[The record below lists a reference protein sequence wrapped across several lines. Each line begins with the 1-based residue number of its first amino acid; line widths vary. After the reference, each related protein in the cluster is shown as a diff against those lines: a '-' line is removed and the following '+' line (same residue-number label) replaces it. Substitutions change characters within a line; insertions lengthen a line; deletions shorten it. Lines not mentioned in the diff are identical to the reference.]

1 MPYFVFRVGMFK
13 VLEKQGEWASYKE
26 ARAQTNAL
34 RKTLDPKS
42 GDKYK
47 MIFAENEIAAQ
58 ETLTA
63 ERNLEKTL
71 SGDDW

>member
-1 MPYFVFRVGMFK
+1 MPYYVFRVGMFK
-13 VLEKQGEWASYKE
+13 VLEKQGEWATFKE
-26 ARAQTNAL
+26 AKAHTNAL

-47 MIFAENEIAAQ
+47 MIFAEDEITAQ
-58 ETLTA
+58 ETLSA
-63 ERNLEKTL
+63 ERELDKSL

>member
-1 MPYFVFRVGMFK
+1 MPYYVFRVGMFN
-13 VLEKQGEWASYKE
+13 VLEKQGEWASFKE
-26 ARAQTNAL
+26 AKAHTNTL

-42 GDKYK
+42 GDRYK
-47 MIFAENEIAAQ
+47 MIFADNEIAAQ

-63 ERNLEKTL
+63 ERELDQRL

>member
-1 MPYFVFRVGMFK
+1 MPYFVFRIGMFK
-13 VLEKQGEWASYKE
+13 VLEKQGEWASFKE
-26 ARAQTNAL
+26 AKAHTNAL
-34 RKTLDPKS
+34 RKTLDPNS

-58 ETLTA
+58 DILSA
-63 ERNLEKTL
+63 ERELDQRL

>member
-1 MPYFVFRVGMFK
+1 MFK
-13 VLEKQGEWASYKE
+13 VLEKQGEWPTFKE
-26 ARAQTNAL
+26 ARAHTNEL
-34 RKTLDPKS
+34 RKTLDPNT
-42 GDKYK
+42 GDRYK

-63 ERNLEKTL
+63 ERELDQRL

>member
-1 MPYFVFRVGMFK
+1 MPYYVFRVGMFK
-13 VLEKQGEWASYKE
+13 VLEKQGEWGSFKE
-26 ARAQTNAL
+26 AKAHTNEL
-34 RKTLDPKS
+34 RKTLDPRS

-63 ERNLEKTL
+63 ERELDKSL

>member
-1 MPYFVFRVGMFK
+1 MPYYVFRLGMFK
-13 VLEKQGEWASYKE
+13 VLEKQGEWPTFKE
-26 ARAQTNAL
+26 ARAHTNEL

-63 ERNLEKTL
+63 ERELDQRL

>member
-1 MPYFVFRVGMFK
+1 MPYFVFRIGMFK
-13 VLEKQGEWASYKE
+13 VLEKQGEWASFKE
-26 ARAQTNAL
+26 AKAHTNAL
-34 RKTLDPKS
+34 RKTLDPNS

-58 ETLTA
+58 DMLSA
-63 ERNLEKTL
+63 ERELDQRL

>member
-1 MPYFVFRVGMFK
+1 MPYYVFRLGMFK
-13 VLEKQGEWASYKE
+13 VLEKKGEWTSFKE
-26 ARAQTNAL
+26 AKAQVNDL

-42 GDKYK
+42 GDQYK

-63 ERNLEKTL
+63 ERELDKSL

>member
-1 MPYFVFRVGMFK
+1 MPYYVFRLGMFK
-13 VLEKQGEWASYKE
+13 VLEKQGEWANFKE
-26 ARAQTNAL
+26 ARAHVNEL

-47 MIFAENEIAAQ
+47 MIFAENELVAQ
-58 ETLTA
+58 DTLSA
-63 ERNLEKTL
+63 ERELDKTL

>member
-1 MPYFVFRVGMFK
+1 MFK
-13 VLEKQGEWASYKE
+13 VLEMQGEWASFKE
-26 ARAQTNAL
+26 ARAHTNAL

-58 ETLTA
+58 DTLMA
-63 ERNLEKTL
+63 ERALEKTL

>member
-1 MPYFVFRVGMFK
+1 MPYYVFRLGMFK
-13 VLEKQGEWASYKE
+13 VLEKQGEWPSFKE
-26 ARAQTNAL
+26 ARAHVNEL

-47 MIFAENEIAAQ
+47 LIFAENEIVAQ
-58 ETLTA
+58 DTLSA
-63 ERNLEKTL
+63 ERELDKTL

>member
-1 MPYFVFRVGMFK
+1 MPYYVFRLGMFK
-13 VLEKQGEWASYKE
+13 VLEMQGEWASFKE
-26 ARAQTNAL
+26 ARAHTNAL

-58 ETLTA
+58 DTLMA
-63 ERNLEKTL
+63 ERALEKTL

>member
-1 MPYFVFRVGMFK
+1 MPYYVFRIGMMK
-13 VLEKQGEWASYKE
+13 VMEKQGEWASFKE
-26 ARAQTNAL
+26 AKAHTNAL

-42 GDKYK
+42 GARIK

-58 ETLTA
+58 DTLSA
-63 ERNLEKTL
+63 ERELDQTL

>member
-1 MPYFVFRVGMFK
+1 MGMFK
-13 VLEKQGEWASYKE
+13 VLEKQGEWATFKE
-26 ARAQTNAL
+26 AKVQTNEL
-34 RKTLDPKS
+34 RKTLDPKT

-58 ETLTA
+58 ETLSA
-63 ERNLEKTL
+63 ERELEKTL

>member
-1 MPYFVFRVGMFK
+1 MFK
-13 VLEKQGEWASYKE
+13 VLEKQGEWPSFKE
-26 ARAQTNAL
+26 ARTHTNAL
-34 RKTLDPKS
+34 RKTLDPKT

-63 ERNLEKTL
+63 ERNIEKTL

>member
-1 MPYFVFRVGMFK
+1 MPYYVFRMGMFK
-13 VLEKQGEWASYKE
+13 VLEIQGEWASFKE
-26 ARAQTNAL
+26 ARAHTNEL

-58 ETLTA
+58 EALTA
-63 ERNLEKTL
+63 ERAIEKTL

>member
-1 MPYFVFRVGMFK
+1 MYSK
-13 VLEKQGEWASYKE
+13 KH
-26 ARAQTNAL
+26 
-34 RKTLDPKS
+34 KTLDPKS
-42 GDKYK
+42 GDQYK

-63 ERNLEKTL
+63 ERVLEKTL

>member
-1 MPYFVFRVGMFK
+1 MPYFVFRMGMFK

-26 ARAQTNAL
+26 ARAQTNEL
-34 RKTLDPKS
+34 RKTLDPKT

-47 MIFAENEIAAQ
+47 MVLAENEIAAQ

-63 ERNLEKTL
+63 ERQLEKTL